1 MPLWIP
7 PDKGTRELT
16 SNSQIPLAGISLKNK
31 GEPMSITRRRVLKT
45 AALVAA
51 ARSLPAFAGSG
62 SRAAFQ
68 PTLLDEVD
76 YAQVTLDAGPMQT
89 QFEQNHE
96 LLLNMNEDSLLRPFR
111 VREGLPAPG
120 EEMGGWYST
129 YAFAPADPFG
139 QWISSLARM
148 YSVTRDQATYDKID
162 RLIRGYA
169 VTLEPAGKFYQN
181 NRFPAYFYDKM
192 VRGLTDAAVYA
203 RHPTALDVL
212 ARTTDV
218 ALPYLPPH
226 AMPHQ
231 ETALVGHEDFTGHV
245 WDESYTMPEN
255 LFIAWQRTGNRR
267 YYELAQRF
275 IFHDFFDPLAR
286 GENALPGRH
295 AYSHMNSLGSAAV
308 SYLALGDRKYLDA
321 ARNGFRFVQE
331 QSYATGGW
339 GPSEHFVIPGAGV
352 LGESLIEDHASFET
366 PCGSYAHFKLARNLM
381 RITGDSRYGDSL
393 EQVLYNTV
401 LGARPIQPDGHSFYY
416 SDYTYDGTKFFHKDK
431 WPCCSG
437 TLPMDAADYR
447 ICAYFQSARGV
458 YVNLYTP
465 STLRWKAGAA
475 SCTLRQTTAYPYD
488 SQVRIDV
495 NPSSPAEFSVY
506 LRIPAWAREAAL
518 SVNGMRGSRQV
529 EPGAFAEMRRTWKT
543 GDRIE
548 LELPFTTRLEAVD
561 AQHPDTVAVVS
572 GPLVLMA
579 LRGGEQNS
587 VVETQVVQPQTRAS
601 LLAAAQTGPRA
612 HAWTA
617 GSGPGRVELRAFP
630 DIRDEAYTTYLK
642 VENNAV

>member
-1 MPLWIP
+1 MCQ
-7 PDKGTRELT
+7 T
-16 SNSQIPLAGISLKNK
+16 
-31 GEPMSITRRRVLKT
+31 ITRRR
-45 AALVAA
+45 ALTLGTVAA
-51 ARSLPAFAGSG
+51 AGCAAGRALPAFASADVT
-62 SRAAFQ
+62 RPAFQ
-68 PTLLDEVD
+68 PTVFDEVE
-76 YAQVTLDAGPMQT
+76 YGQVELAAGPMQT

-129 YAFAPADPFG
+129 YGFAPADPFG

-148 YSVTRDQATYDKID
+148 YAVTRDQATYNKID

-169 VTLEPAGKFYQN
+169 ATLEPSGRFYQN

-192 VRGLTDAAVYA
+192 VRGLTDAALYA
-203 RHPTALDVL
+203 NHPTALAVL
-212 ARTTDV
+212 ERTTDI

-255 LFIAWQRTGNRR
+255 LFIAWQRTGDRR
-267 YYELAQRF
+267 YHELGQRF

-308 SYLALGDRKYLDA
+308 SYLALGEGRYLDA

-352 LGESLIEDHASFET
+352 LGESLIKDHASFET
-366 PCGSYAHFKLARNLM
+366 PCGAYAHFKLTRHLM

-393 EQVLYNTV
+393 ERVLYNTV
-401 LGARPIQPDGHSFYY
+401 LGARPIQTDGRAFYY
-416 SDYTYDGTKFFHKDK
+416 SDYTYSGSKFFHKDD

-447 ICAYFQSARGV
+447 ICAYFRSPRGV
-458 YVNLYTP
+458 VVNLYTP
-465 STLRWKAGAA
+465 STLRWRNTDAEFA
-475 SCTLRQTTAYPYD
+475 LRQTTGYPYS

-495 NPSSPAEFSVY
+495 TASRPAEWTMF
-506 LRIPAWAREAAL
+506 LRIPAWARGAAV
-518 SVNGMRGSRQV
+518 SVNGVRGSLKP
-529 EPGAFAEMRRTWKT
+529 EPGSFAEVRRTWKT
-543 GDRIE
+543 GDRVE

-561 AQHPDTVAVVS
+561 AQHPDTVALVT

-579 LRGGEQNS
+579 VKGAGDDPAARSWKRPE
-587 VVETQVVQPQTRAS
+587 
-601 LLAAAQTGPRA
+601 LLAAAQGAGAA
-612 HAWTA
+612 HQWTA
-617 GSGPGRVELRAFP
+617 AQGALILRPFM
-630 DIRDEAYTTYLK
+630 DIRDEDYTTYLH
-642 VENNAV
+642 VA